1 MLEGRSK
8 EDRMDSKERAA
19 SKDGQTTTTNAV
31 AAAMKVLQSRVG

>member
-1 MLEGRSK
+1 MLEGRPK

-19 SKDGQTTTTNAV
+19 SKDGQTTTNAV